1 MGESVVLTFENVYEV
16 LRREKGRE
24 DLQKLDETFFTHVS
38 SYISEKR
45 ASLAVVSKKNDI
57 FSHKEKENINLQ
69 LVNIKKVLKD
79 LYDQREQKIISL
91 ALNKSKTNSSL
102 IDTAQL
108 LPKEKQMFE
117 KLSKQLNEYRDEFFN
132 LFEENQEY
140 PVIPEEQK
148 TEAINE
154 NTAKDNV
161 KVEFLTRVDTFI
173 GRELE
178 EYGPFDEGDTTELP
192 KELAE
197 ILVNEK
203 KVTKIA

>member
-16 LRREKGRE
+16 LHREKSRE
-24 DLQKLDETFFTHVS
+24 DLQKLDEAFFNHVS
-38 SYISEKR
+38 NYIAEKR
-45 ASLAVVSKKNDI
+45 ASLAVVSRKNDI

-69 LVNIKKVLKD
+69 LINIKKVLKD
-79 LYDQREQKIISL
+79 LYSQREQKIISL

-102 IDTAQL
+102 IDTSQL

-117 KLSKQLNEYRDEFFN
+117 KLSIQLNEYRDEFFD
-132 LFEENQEY
+132 LFEENKEY
-140 PVIPEEQK
+140 QLAQEEQK
-148 TEAINE
+148 TEPTNE
-154 NTAKDNV
+154 NIPKDTV

-178 EYGPFDEGDTTELP
+178 EYGPFDEGDTAELP

-203 KVTKIA
+203 KVMKI

>member
-24 DLQKLDETFFTHVS
+24 DLQKLDETFFNHVTN
-38 SYISEKR
+38 YIIEKR
-45 ASLAVVSKKNDI
+45 ASLAVISRKNDI

-102 IDTAQL
+102 IDTSQL

-117 KLSKQLNEYRDEFFN
+117 KLSMQLNEYRDDFFD
-132 LFEENQEY
+132 LFEENKEY
-140 PVIPEEQK
+140 QLTQEEQK
-148 TEAINE
+148 IEPIKE
-154 NTAKDNV
+154 NTPKDTV
-161 KVEFLTRVDTFI
+161 KVEFLARVDTFI

-203 KVTKIA
+203 KATKV